1 MGNGILDLL
10 LLKAKWQNTDT
21 PNPYTMRK
29 IVVAL
34 MILFSLMVIPNSI
47 GQNPHPTAAIS
58 LDCDSDPIEVSH
70 LYEVDDSQTQGYS
83 VDFEPSKNRDF
94 ECVISNPTAY
104 QEVVEISYTIANV
117 SQSMI
122 LQINH
127 SDNTAHDSLEIT
139 VDASSSENFTM
150 RLILD
155 EGVRYDVE
163 PYISFSVSIY
173 ATVLEINGIPPL
185 NDASSTF
192 DNAIIIR
199 EILQGSRL
207 GFNVNPYNPQSAGS
221 LAGLQITGQLF
232 NGNSWSNYDYSTL
245 FDSETELPFSEPWNV
260 IQFIDVDCPYC
271 KQVAD
276 DMRIYSERYDYNNN
290 TNQNP
295 DVRFITNVADIVT
308 NNVQNSTNGSGT
320 NDRQDIEDFRGNYQ
334 HNLIDY
340 IDDLSNINLDY
351 WGIQGIPRTYLI
363 QPDGTFAWDPASYP
377 YVGWSEFE
385 HKPIILD
392 NCAIQSSFPFLPPGS
407 PFGPSYDCD
416 VADAIDYL
424 VEDTDVSPVVAM
436 EIYHGE
442 SLENALSVHN
452 IEIELDLN
460 AAPIHS
466 DNFLKH
472 VQAGNYNGA
481 TFHRIIDDFMIQGGD
496 FENGDG
502 TGGYAYEWY
511 GYCNGQAMNSS
522 AECSNSTIYTIPDE
536 ADNGLVHTSCKI
548 SMAKTS
554 SPNTGGSQ
562 FFIMPGDISQHTWL
576 DGVHTVF
583 GEVTSGCNS
592 ITLLSEVQTGNSDIP
607 SIPVVINSATI
618 ISNPTADSDGDGVID
633 TEDEFPNDANE
644 TQDSD
649 GDGVGDNSDEFPQD
663 SNETHD
669 DDGDG
674 VGNNTDA
681 FPQDGNETH
690 DDDGDGV
697 GNNTDAFPQDANE
710 TMDTDGDGVGDNADP
725 EPEDPSIS
733 SPADIEVNVSD
744 TSAYLISGA
753 IVFLAIVI
761 IFVRRKPPSNTDE
774 NYTQFAYQDSLFN
787 ED

>member
-1 MGNGILDLL
+1 
-10 LLKAKWQNTDT
+10 
-21 PNPYTMRK
+21 MRK
-29 IVVAL
+29 IAVAM

-58 LDCDSDPIEVSH
+58 LGCDSDPIEVHH
-70 LYEVDDSQTQGYS
+70 LYEVNGSETLGYD
-83 VDFEPSKNRDF
+83 VDFEPSISREF

-104 QEVVEISYTIANV
+104 QETIEISYSIANV

-122 LQINH
+122 LETNH
-127 SDNTAHDSLEIT
+127 SGNTAHDILEFT
-139 VDASSSENFTM
+139 VDASSSESFSM
-150 RLILD
+150 RLIVN
-155 EGVRYDVE
+155 EGIRYDAE
-163 PYISFSVSIY
+163 PYTSFFVSIN
-173 ATVLEINGIPPL
+173 ATVLEINGVPPL
-185 NDASSTF
+185 NDASSTI

-207 GFNVNPYNPQSAGS
+207 GFNVDPSAVQFYDGFP
-221 LAGLQITGQLF
+221 ITGDLHR
-232 NGNSWSNYDYSTL
+232 GDGLGWSTNYDYSSL
-245 FDSETELPFSEPWNV
+245 FDSETELPFVEPWNV
-260 IQFIDVDCPYC
+260 IQFIDVDCPAC
-271 KQVAD
+271 QNAANEMKN
-276 DMRIYSERYDYNNN
+276 YSQRFDYTNK

-308 NNVQNSTNGSGT
+308 NNAQNSTNGVGT
-320 NDRQDIEDFRGNYQ
+320 NDRQDIEDFRENFQ

-340 IDDLSNINLDY
+340 IDDLSNTNTDEWDII
-351 WGIQGIPRTYLI
+351 GFPKAYLI
-363 QPDGTFAWDPASYP
+363 QPDGVFAWDSTTYP
-377 YVGWSEFE
+377 QVGWSEFE
-385 HKPIILD
+385 QKPIILD
-392 NCAIQSSFPFLPPGS
+392 NCVISELATITPFTPR
-407 PFGPSYDCD
+407 YDCD
-416 VADAIDYL
+416 IADAIEFL
-424 VEDTDVSPVVAM
+424 VEEIDLSTVVAM

-452 IEIELDLN
+452 IEIELDFN
-460 AAPIHS
+460 AAPIHA

-472 VQAGNYNGA
+472 VQAGNYNNSI
-481 TFHRIIDDFMIQGGD
+481 FHRIIDGFMIQGGD

-511 GYCNGQAMNSS
+511 GYCNGQAMNSPD
-522 AECSNSTIYTIPDE
+522 ECSNSTLYTIPDE
-536 ADNGLVHTSCKI
+536 ADNGLLHTSCKI

-562 FFIMPGDISQHTWL
+562 FFIMPNDITQHTWL

-592 ITLLSEVQTGNSDIP
+592 ITSLSEIQTDNGDRP

-618 ISNPTADSDGDGVID
+618 ISKPYTDSDGDGIVD
-633 TEDEFPNDANE
+633 VDDDFPNDANE
-644 TQDSD
+644 TTDSD
-649 GDGVGDNSDEFPQD
+649 GDGVGDNADLFPD
-663 SNETHD
+663 DANETND

-761 IFVRRKPPSNTDE
+761 IFVRRKPPSNKDE

>member
-1 MGNGILDLL
+1 M
-10 LLKAKWQNTDT
+10 KAKLKNIHTS
-21 PNPYTMRK
+21 NHHTMRK
-29 IVVAL
+29 IAVAL

-47 GQNPHPTAAIS
+47 GQNPTPTAEIVM
-58 LDCDSDPIEVSH
+58 DCDSNPIEVYH
-70 LYEVDDSQTQGYS
+70 LYEISEGISYE
-83 VDFEPSKNRDF
+83 VDFDPWINREF
-94 ECVISNPTAY
+94 ECTIYNPTSY
-104 QEVVEISYTIANV
+104 QEIVEISYSIAN
-117 SQSMI
+117 SPEAM
-122 LQINH
+122 
-127 SDNTAHDSLEIT
+127 TLEIDDENIT
-139 VDASSSENFTM
+139 IGASSSENFTM
-150 RLILD
+150 SLILD
-155 EGVRYDVE
+155 EDVRYDVE
-163 PYISFSVSIY
+163 PYSFYYVEIT
-173 ATVLEINGIPPL
+173 ATVTEINGFPPT
-185 NDASSTF
+185 NVASDTS
-192 DNAIIIR
+192 NSAIIIE

-207 GFNVNPYNPQSAGS
+207 GFNVNPSASQSYDGYP
-221 LAGLQITGQLF
+221 ITGQLF
-232 NGNSWSNYDYSTL
+232 NGDSWSNYDYSTL
-245 FDSETELPFSEPWNV
+245 FDSETELPFIEPWNV
-260 IQFIDVDCPYC
+260 IQFIDLDCSFC
-271 KQVAD
+271 QQVAD
-276 DMRIYSERYDYNNN
+276 DMKIYSERYDYNND
-290 TNQNP
+290 TNQEPN
-295 DVRFITNVADIVT
+295 VRFLTNVADIVDHDSE
-308 NNVQNSTNGSGT
+308 NSTWESS
-320 NDRQDIEDFRGNYQ
+320 NDRNGIEDFKEDYQ

-340 IDDLSNINLDY
+340 IDDLSNTNIDEWDVNGLP
-351 WGIQGIPRTYLI
+351 WTYLI
-363 QPDGTFAWDPASYP
+363 QPDGVFAWDPISYP
-377 YVGWSEFE
+377 HVGWSEFE
-385 HKPIILD
+385 HRPVILE
-392 NCAIQSSFPFLPPGS
+392 NCVTSASS
-407 PFGPSYDCD
+407 PFPLPGLPFGSPSYDCD
-416 VADAIDYL
+416 VENAIDYL
-424 VEDTDVSPVVAM
+424 VQDTDVSPVVAM

-511 GYCNGQAMNSS
+511 GYCNGEAMNSS
-522 AECSNSTIYTIPDE
+522 ENCSNSTLYTIPDE

-554 SPNTGGSQ
+554 APNTGGSQ
-562 FFIMPGDISQHTWL
+562 FFIMPSDISQHTWL

-592 ITLLSEVQTGNSDIP
+592 ITLLSEVQTGNSDEP
-607 SIPVVINSATI
+607 SIPVVINIATI
-618 ISNPTADSDGDGVID
+618 ISNPTADSDGDGVVD
-633 TEDEFPNDANE
+633 TEDEFPDNPNE
-644 TQDSD
+644 TTDSD
-649 GDGVGDNSDEFPQD
+649 GDGVGDNSDEFPFD
-663 SNETHD
+663 ANETHD

-725 EPEDPSIS
+725 EPEDPTIS

-744 TSAYLISGA
+744 TSAYLIAAS
-753 IVFLAIVI
+753 IVFLALVIV
-761 IFVRRKPPSNTDE
+761 FVRRRPPSNQTDDKYG
-774 NYTQFAYQDSLFN
+774 NFAYQESLFN

>member
-1 MGNGILDLL
+1 M
-10 LLKAKWQNTDT
+10 KAKLQNIHTS
-21 PNPYTMRK
+21 NLNTMRK
-29 IVVAL
+29 IAVAL

-47 GQNPHPTAAIS
+47 GQNPTPTASIT
-58 LDCDSDPIEVSH
+58 LDCDSNPIEVYH
-70 LYEVDDSQTQGYS
+70 LYEINEGMSYE
-83 VDFEPSKNRDF
+83 VDFDPWINREF
-94 ECVISNPTAY
+94 ECTIYNPTSY
-104 QEVVEISYTIANV
+104 QEVVEISYSIAN
-117 SQSMI
+117 SPEAM
-122 LQINH
+122 
-127 SDNTAHDSLEIT
+127 TLEIDEENIT
-139 VDASSSENFTM
+139 VGASSSENFTM
-150 RLILD
+150 SLMLNEDI
-155 EGVRYDVE
+155 RYDVD
-163 PYISFSVSIY
+163 PY
-173 ATVLEINGIPPL
+173 TVFEVEITAYVTEINGFSPT
-185 NDASSTF
+185 NDASSNF

-207 GFNVNPYNPQSAGS
+207 GFNVNPSASQFYDGYP
-221 LAGLQITGQLF
+221 ITGQLF

-260 IQFIDVDCPYC
+260 IQFIELGCPYC
-271 KQVAD
+271 QQVANA
-276 DMRIYSERYDYNNN
+276 MKIYSERYDFNNN
-290 TNQNP
+290 INQEPN
-295 DVRFITNVADIVT
+295 VRFLTNVADIVE
-308 NNVQNSTNGSGT
+308 NNSENSTNDWNNT
-320 NDRQDIEDFRGNYQ
+320 NERQDIEDFREDYQ

-340 IDDLSNINLDY
+340 INDLSKTNMDEWDINGFP
-351 WGIQGIPRTYLI
+351 WTYLI
-363 QPDGTFAWDPASYP
+363 QPDGTFAWDPVSHP
-377 YVGWSEFE
+377 HVGWSEFE
-385 HKPIILD
+385 HRPVILE
-392 NCAIQSSFPFLPPGS
+392 NCVMSSSSPFPLPGFPFGS
-407 PFGPSYDCD
+407 PSQDCD

-466 DNFLKH
+466 DNFIKH

-511 GYCNGQAMNSS
+511 GYCNGVAMDSS
-522 AECSNSTIYTIPDE
+522 ENCSNSTLYTIPDE

-592 ITLLSEVQTGNSDIP
+592 ITLLSEVQTGNSDMP

-618 ISNPTADSDGDGVID
+618 IFDPTADSDGDGVVD
-633 TEDEFPNDANE
+633 TEDEFPDNPNE
-644 TQDSD
+644 TVDSD
-649 GDGVGDNSDEFPQD
+649 GDGVGDNSDEFPFD
-663 SNETHD
+663 ANETHD

-725 EPEDPSIS
+725 EPEDPTIS
-733 SPADIEVNVSD
+733 SPADIEANVSD
-744 TSAYLISGA
+744 TSAYLIAGS
-753 IVFLAIVI
+753 IVFLALVIV
-761 IFVRRKPPSNTDE
+761 FVRRRPPSNQVDDKYG
-774 NYTQFAYQDSLFN
+774 NFAYQDSLFN

>member
-1 MGNGILDLL
+1 
-10 LLKAKWQNTDT
+10 
-21 PNPYTMRK
+21 MRK
-29 IVVAL
+29 IAVAL

-47 GQNPHPTAAIS
+47 GQTPTPTAAINI
-58 LDCDSDPIEVSH
+58 DCDSDSIEVYH
-70 LYEVDDSQTQGYS
+70 LYELNEGISYE
-83 VDFEPSKNRDF
+83 VDFNPWINRDF
-94 ECVISNPTAY
+94 ECTIFNPTAY
-104 QEVVEISYTIANV
+104 QEVVEISYSIAN
-117 SQSMI
+117 SSEAM
-122 LQINH
+122 
-127 SDNTAHDSLEIT
+127 TLEIDQENFT
-139 VDASSSENFTM
+139 IGAGSNENFTM
-150 RLILD
+150 NLSLHEDI
-155 EGVRYDVE
+155 RYDVE
-163 PYISFSVSIY
+163 PYTGYFVEIT
-173 ATVLEINGIPPL
+173 ATVTEINGFPPS
-185 NDASSTF
+185 NVASDTSSS
-192 DNAIIIR
+192 AIIIE

-207 GFNVNPYNPQSAGS
+207 GFKVNPSPTQDYDGYP
-221 LAGLQITGQLF
+221 ITGQLF
-232 NGNSWSNYDYSTL
+232 NGDSWSNYDYSTL
-245 FDSETELPFSEPWNV
+245 FDSETELPFNEPWNV
-260 IQFIDVDCPYC
+260 IQFIDVDCGYC
-271 KQVAD
+271 QQIAD
-276 DMRIYSERYDYNNN
+276 EMKIYSEIYDYNND
-290 TNQNP
+290 TNQEPN
-295 DVRFITNVADIVT
+295 VRFLTNVADIVI
-308 NNVQNSTNGSGT
+308 NSSENSTFGSS
-320 NDRQDIEDFRGNYQ
+320 NDRNDIENFKEYYQ

-340 IDDLSNINLDY
+340 IDDLSNTNTDEWDIY
-351 WGIQGIPRTYLI
+351 GFPWTYLI
-363 QPDGTFAWDPASYP
+363 QPDGVFAWDPISYP
-377 YVGWSEFE
+377 HVGWSEFE
-385 HKPIILD
+385 HRPIILD
-392 NCAIQSSFPFLPPGS
+392 NCVISSSFPFLPPGN
-407 PFGPSYDCD
+407 PFGTPSYDCN

-424 VEDTDVSPVVAM
+424 VQDTDVSPVVAM

-460 AAPIHS
+460 AAPIHT
-466 DNFLKH
+466 DNFIKH

-511 GYCNGQAMNSS
+511 GYCYGQAMNSS
-522 AECSNSTIYTIPDE
+522 AECPNSTLYTVPDE
-536 ADNGLVHTSCKI
+536 ADNGLVHTSCKV

-554 SPNTGGSQ
+554 APNTGGSQ

-592 ITLLSEVQTGNSDIP
+592 ITLLSEVQTGNSDMP

-618 ISNPTADSDGDGVID
+618 ISNPTADSDGDGVVD
-633 TEDEFPNDANE
+633 TEDDFPDNPNE
-644 TQDSD
+644 TTDSD
-649 GDGVGDNSDEFPQD
+649 GDGVGDNSDEFPFD
-663 SNETHD
+663 ANETHD

-725 EPEDPSIS
+725 EPEDPTIS

-744 TSAYLISGA
+744 SSAYLIAGSM
-753 IVFLAIVI
+753 VFLALVI
-761 IFVRRKPPSNTDE
+761 IFVRRRPPPNQVNDQYG
-774 NYTQFAYQDSLFN
+774 NFAYQESLFN

>member
-1 MGNGILDLL
+1 M
-10 LLKAKWQNTDT
+10 KAKLKNIHTS
-21 PNPYTMRK
+21 NHHTMRK
-29 IVVAL
+29 IAVAL

-47 GQNPHPTAAIS
+47 GQNPTPTASIT
-58 LDCDSDPIEVSH
+58 LDCDSDPIEVYH
-70 LYEVDDSQTQGYS
+70 LYEINEGMSYE
-83 VDFEPSKNRDF
+83 VDFDPWINREF
-94 ECVISNPTAY
+94 ECTIYNPTSY
-104 QEVVEISYTIANV
+104 QEVVEISYSIAN
-117 SQSMI
+117 SPEAM
-122 LQINH
+122 
-127 SDNTAHDSLEIT
+127 TLEIDEENIT
-139 VDASSSENFTM
+139 VGASSSENFTM
-150 RLILD
+150 NLSLNESI
-155 EGVRYDVE
+155 RYDVE
-163 PYISFSVSIY
+163 TYY
-173 ATVLEINGIPPL
+173 TVFEVEITADVTEINGFPPA
-185 NDASSTF
+185 NDASSNF
-192 DNAIIIR
+192 DNAIIIS
-199 EILQGSRL
+199 EILQDSRL
-207 GFNVNPYNPQSAGS
+207 GLNVNPGNPQSTGS
-221 LAGLQITGQLF
+221 TAGLQITGQLF

-245 FDSETELPFSEPWNV
+245 FDSESELPFSEPWNV

-276 DMRIYSERYDYNNN
+276 DMRIYSEKYHYNNY
-290 TNQNP
+290 TNQEPN
-295 DVRFITNVADIVT
+295 VRFLTSVADVVI
-308 NNVQNSTNGSGT
+308 NGSENSTWGSS
-320 NDRQDIEDFRGNYQ
+320 NDRQDIEDFRENFH

-340 IDDLSNINLDY
+340 IDDLSNTNMDEWDINGLP
-351 WGIQGIPRTYLI
+351 WTYLI
-363 QPDGTFAWDPASYP
+363 QPDGTFAWDPISYP
-377 YVGWSEFE
+377 HVGWSEFE
-385 HKPIILD
+385 HRPVILE
-392 NCAIQSSFPFLPPGS
+392 NCVMSSSSPFPFFGS
-407 PFGPSYDCD
+407 PPSYDCD

-424 VEDTDVSPVVAM
+424 VEDTDVTPTVAM

-466 DNFLKH
+466 DNFIKH
-472 VQAGNYNGA
+472 VQAGNYNGS

-502 TGGYAYEWY
+502 TGGYAYQWY

-522 AECSNSTIYTIPDE
+522 AECSNSTLYTIPDE

-554 SPNTGGSQ
+554 APNTGGSQ
-562 FFIMPGDISQHTWL
+562 FFLIPEDSTPNWL

-618 ISNPTADSDGDGVID
+618 ISNPTVDSDGDGVVD
-633 TEDEFPNDANE
+633 TEDEFPDNPNE
-644 TQDSD
+644 TTDSD
-649 GDGVGDNSDEFPQD
+649 GDGVGDNSDEFPFD
-663 SNETHD
+663 ANETHD

-725 EPEDPSIS
+725 EPEDPTIS

-744 TSAYLISGA
+744 TSAYLIAAS
-753 IVFLAIVI
+753 IVFLALVIV
-761 IFVRRKPPSNTDE
+761 FVRRRPPSNQTDDKYG
-774 NYTQFAYQDSLFN
+774 NFAYQESLFN

>member
-1 MGNGILDLL
+1 
-10 LLKAKWQNTDT
+10 
-21 PNPYTMRK
+21 MRK
-29 IVVAL
+29 IAVAL

-47 GQNPHPTAAIS
+47 GQNPTPSAAINM
-58 LDCDSDPIEVSH
+58 DCDSDPIEVYH
-70 LYEVDDSQTQGYS
+70 LYEVNEGISYE
-83 VDFEPSKNRDF
+83 VDFNPWINRDF
-94 ECVISNPTAY
+94 ECTIFNPTAY
-104 QEVVEISYTIANV
+104 QEVVEISYSIAN
-117 SQSMI
+117 SPEAM
-122 LQINH
+122 
-127 SDNTAHDSLEIT
+127 TLEI
-139 VDASSSENFTM
+139 DQENFTIGAGSNESFTM
-150 RLILD
+150 NLSLNEDI
-155 EGVRYDVE
+155 RYDVE
-163 PYISFSVSIY
+163 PYTGYFVEIT
-173 ATVLEINGIPPL
+173 ATVTEINGFPPS
-185 NDASSTF
+185 NVASDTSSS
-192 DNAIIIR
+192 AIIIE

-207 GFNVNPYNPQSAGS
+207 GFNVNPFPTQIYDGYP
-221 LAGLQITGQLF
+221 ITGQLF
-232 NGNSWSNYDYSTL
+232 NGDSWSNYDYSML
-245 FDSETELPFSEPWNV
+245 FNSETELPFSEPWNV
-260 IQFIDVDCPYC
+260 IQFIDVDCGYC
-271 KQVAD
+271 QQMAD
-276 DMRIYSERYDYNNN
+276 EMRIYSERYDYNND
-290 TNQNP
+290 TNQEPN
-295 DVRFITNVADIVT
+295 VRFLTNVADIVI
-308 NNVQNSTNGSGT
+308 NSSENSTSGSS
-320 NDRQDIEDFRGNYQ
+320 NDRNDIEEFREYYQ

-340 IDDLSNINLDY
+340 IDDLSNTNLDD
-351 WGIQGIPRTYLI
+351 WDILGIPWTYLI
-363 QPDGTFAWDPASYP
+363 QPDGIFAWDPVTYP
-377 YVGWSEFE
+377 HVGWSEFE

-392 NCAIQSSFPFLPPGS
+392 NCVIQSSFPFLPPGN
-407 PFGPSYDCD
+407 PFGTPSYDCN

-424 VEDTDVSPVVAM
+424 VQDTDVSPVVAM

-460 AAPIHS
+460 AAPIHT

-481 TFHRIIDDFMIQGGD
+481 TFHRIIDNFMIQGGD

-522 AECSNSTIYTIPDE
+522 AECSNSTLYTVPDE

-592 ITLLSEVQTGNSDIP
+592 ITLLSEVQTGNLDIP
-607 SIPVVINSATI
+607 TIPVVINSATI
-618 ISNPTADSDGDGVID
+618 ISNPTTDSDGDGVVD
-633 TEDEFPNDANE
+633 TEDDFPDNPNE
-644 TQDSD
+644 TTDSD
-649 GDGVGDNSDEFPQD
+649 GDGVGDNSDEFPFD
-663 SNETHD
+663 ANETHD

-744 TSAYLISGA
+744 SSAYLIAGS
-753 IVFLAIVI
+753 IVFLALVI
-761 IFVRRKPPSNTDE
+761 IFVRRRPPPNQVNDQYG
-774 NYTQFAYQDSLFN
+774 NFAYQESLFN

>member
-1 MGNGILDLL
+1 
-10 LLKAKWQNTDT
+10 
-21 PNPYTMRK
+21 MRK
-29 IVVAL
+29 IAVAL

-47 GQNPHPTAAIS
+47 GQNPAPTAAIEM
-58 LDCDSDPIEVSH
+58 DCDSDPIEVYH
-70 LYEVDDSQTQGYS
+70 LYEISEGISYE
-83 VDFEPSKNRDF
+83 VDFDPWINRGF
-94 ECVISNPTAY
+94 ECTIYNPTSY
-104 QEVVEISYTIANV
+104 QEVVEISYSIAN
-117 SQSMI
+117 SSEAMTLI
-122 LQINH
+122 ANH
-127 SDNTAHDSLEIT
+127 SDN
-139 VDASSSENFTM
+139 SSNDRISIIVGPGNNESFTM
-150 RLILD
+150 SLMLNENI
-155 EGVRYDVE
+155 RYDVK
-163 PYISFSVSIY
+163 PYSFHSVEITT
-173 ATVLEINGIPPL
+173 TVTEINTFPPA
-185 NDASSTF
+185 NVASDTS
-192 DNAIIIR
+192 NSAIIIE

-207 GFNVNPYNPQSAGS
+207 GFNVNPSASQIYDGYP
-221 LAGLQITGQLF
+221 ITGQLF
-232 NGNSWSNYDYSTL
+232 NGDSWSNYTYSTL
-245 FDSETELPFSEPWNV
+245 FDSETELPFREPWNV

-308 NNVQNSTNGSGT
+308 NNVQNSTNGLGT
-320 NDRQDIEDFRGNYQ
+320 NDRQDIEDFRGNFQ

-340 IDDLSNINLDY
+340 IDDLSNTNTDEWDINGTP
-351 WGIQGIPRTYLI
+351 WTYLI
-363 QPDGTFAWDPASYP
+363 QPDGVFAWDPISYP
-377 YVGWSEFE
+377 HVGWSEFE
-385 HKPIILD
+385 HRPVILE
-392 NCAIQSSFPFLPPGS
+392 NCVMSASSPFPLPGFPFGS
-407 PFGPSYDCD
+407 PSYDCD
-416 VADAIDYL
+416 VENAIDYL
-424 VEDTDVSPVVAM
+424 VQDTDVSPAVAM

-472 VQAGNYNGA
+472 VQAGNYNVA
-481 TFHRIIDDFMIQGGD
+481 TFHRIIDDFIIQGGD
-496 FENGDG
+496 FQNGDG

-511 GYCNGQAMNSS
+511 GYCNGEAMNSS
-522 AECSNSTIYTIPDE
+522 AECSNSTLYTIPDE

-554 SPNTGGSQ
+554 APNTGGSQ
-562 FFIMPGDISQHTWL
+562 FFILPGDISQHTWL

-618 ISNPTADSDGDGVID
+618 ISDPTADSDGDGVVD
-633 TEDEFPNDANE
+633 TEDEFPDNPNE
-644 TQDSD
+644 TTDSD
-649 GDGVGDNSDEFPQD
+649 GDGVGDNSDEFPFD
-663 SNETHD
+663 ANETHD

-725 EPEDPSIS
+725 EPEDPTIS

-744 TSAYLISGA
+744 TSAYLIA
-753 IVFLAIVI
+753 A
-761 IFVRRKPPSNTDE
+761 
-774 NYTQFAYQDSLFN
+774 
-787 ED
+787 

>member
-1 MGNGILDLL
+1 
-10 LLKAKWQNTDT
+10 
-21 PNPYTMRK
+21 MRK
-29 IVVAL
+29 IAAAL
-34 MILFSLMVIPNSI
+34 MILFSLMVVPNSI
-47 GQNPHPTAAIS
+47 GQNPTPTAAIS

-70 LYEVDDSQTQGYS
+70 LYEVNGGETLGYK
-83 VDFEPSKNRDF
+83 VDFEPSIDREF
-94 ECVISNPTAY
+94 QCVISNPTSY
-104 QEVVEISYTIANV
+104 QETVEISYSIAKV

-122 LQINH
+122 LQTNH
-127 SDNTAHDSLEIT
+127 SDNTANDLLEIT

-155 EGVRYDVE
+155 EGIRYNAE
-163 PYISFSVSIY
+163 PYAPFFVSIN
-173 ATVLEINGIPPL
+173 ATVVEINSIPPQ
-185 NDASSTF
+185 NDASSSF

-207 GFNVNPYNPQSAGS
+207 GFNVNPSATQFYDGFP
-221 LAGLQITGQLF
+221 ITGDLYR
-232 NGNSWSNYDYSTL
+232 GDDWGWSTNYDYSSL
-245 FDSETELPFSEPWNV
+245 FDSETELPFNEPWNV
-260 IQFIDVDCPYC
+260 IQFIDVDCPAC
-271 KQVAD
+271 QNAANEMKN
-276 DMRIYSERYDYNNN
+276 YSERFDYTNN

-308 NNVQNSTNGSGT
+308 GNAQNSTNGLGT
-320 NDRQDIEDFRGNYQ
+320 NDRQDIEDFKENYQ

-340 IDDLSNINLDY
+340 IDDLSNTNTDEWDINGFPL
-351 WGIQGIPRTYLI
+351 TYLI
-363 QPDGTFAWDPASYP
+363 QPDGLFAWDPISYP
-377 YVGWSEFE
+377 QVGWSEFE
-385 HKPIILD
+385 QRPIILE
-392 NCAIQSSFPFLPPGS
+392 NCVISGLAAL
-407 PFGPSYDCD
+407 GPLTPRYDCD
-416 VADAIDYL
+416 VADAIEFL
-424 VEDTDVSPVVAM
+424 VEETDLSTVVAM
-436 EIYHGE
+436 EIYHGD

-452 IEIELDLN
+452 IEIELDFN
-460 AAPIHS
+460 AAPIHV

-472 VQAGNYNGA
+472 VQAGNYDGSI
-481 TFHRIIDDFMIQGGD
+481 FHRIIDNFMIQGGD
-496 FENGDG
+496 FENDDG

-511 GYCNGQAMNSS
+511 GYCNGQAMNSPD
-522 AECSNSTIYTIPDE
+522 ECSNSTLYTTPDE
-536 ADNGLVHTSCKI
+536 ADNGLLHTSCKI

-554 SPNTGGSQ
+554 QPNTGGSQ
-562 FFIMPGDISQHTWL
+562 FFIMPNDISHHNWL

-592 ITLLSEVQTGNSDIP
+592 ITSLSEIQTDNGDRP

-618 ISNPTADSDGDGVID
+618 ISNPYTDSDGDGIVD
-633 TEDEFPNDANE
+633 VDDDFPNDANE
-644 TQDSD
+644 TTDSD
-649 GDGVGDNSDEFPQD
+649 GDGVGDNADLFPND
-663 SNETHD
+663 PNETND

-690 DDDGDGV
+690 DDDNDGV

-710 TMDTDGDGVGDNADP
+710 TMDTDGDGVGDNTDP

-761 IFVRRKPPSNTDE
+761 IFVRRKPPSNKDE

-787 ED
+787 EN

>member
-1 MGNGILDLL
+1 M
-10 LLKAKWQNTDT
+10 KAKLKNIHTS
-21 PNPYTMRK
+21 NHHTMRK
-29 IVVAL
+29 IAVAL

-47 GQNPHPTAAIS
+47 GQNPTPTAAIEM
-58 LDCDSDPIEVSH
+58 DCDSDPIEVYH
-70 LYEVDDSQTQGYS
+70 LYEISEGIS
-83 VDFEPSKNRDF
+83 FEVDFDPWINREL
-94 ECVISNPTAY
+94 ECTIYNPTSY
-104 QEVVEISYTIANV
+104 QEVVEISYSIAN
-117 SQSMI
+117 SPEAM
-122 LQINH
+122 
-127 SDNTAHDSLEIT
+127 TLEIDDENIT
-139 VDASSSENFTM
+139 IGASSSENFTM
-150 RLILD
+150 SLILD
-155 EGVRYDVE
+155 EDVRYDVE
-163 PYISFSVSIY
+163 PYSFYFVEIT
-173 ATVLEINGIPPL
+173 ATVKEINGFPPA
-185 NDASSTF
+185 NVASDTS
-192 DNAIIIR
+192 NSAIII
-199 EILQGSRL
+199 EDILQGSRL
-207 GFNVNPYNPQSAGS
+207 GFNVNPSASQFYDGYP
-221 LAGLQITGQLF
+221 ITGQLF
-232 NGNSWSNYDYSTL
+232 NGDSWSNYTYSTL
-245 FDSETELPFSEPWNV
+245 FDSETELPFNEPWNV
-260 IQFIDVDCPYC
+260 IQFIDLDCPFC
-271 KQVAD
+271 QQVAD
-276 DMRIYSERYDYNNN
+276 EMKIYSERYDYNND
-290 TNQNP
+290 TNQEPN
-295 DVRFITNVADIVT
+295 VRFLTNVADIVDHDSE
-308 NNVQNSTNGSGT
+308 NSTN
-320 NDRQDIEDFRGNYQ
+320 NWNNPNERQDIEDFREYYQ

-340 IDDLSNINLDY
+340 IDDLSNTNIDEWDVNGHP
-351 WGIQGIPRTYLI
+351 WTYLI
-363 QPDGTFAWDPASYP
+363 QPDGVFAWDPISYP
-377 YVGWSEFE
+377 HVGWSEFE
-385 HKPIILD
+385 HRPVILE
-392 NCAIQSSFPFLPPGS
+392 NCVMSASSPFPLPGFPFGS
-407 PFGPSYDCD
+407 PSYDCD
-416 VADAIDYL
+416 VENAIDYL
-424 VEDTDVSPVVAM
+424 VQDTDVSPVVAM

-511 GYCNGQAMNSS
+511 GYCNGQAMNSF
-522 AECSNSTIYTIPDE
+522 ENCSNSTLYTIPDE

-554 SPNTGGSQ
+554 APNTGGSQ
-562 FFIMPGDISQHTWL
+562 FFIMPDDISQHTWL

-618 ISNPTADSDGDGVID
+618 ISNPTADSDGDGVVD
-633 TEDEFPNDANE
+633 TEDEFPDNPNE
-644 TQDSD
+644 TTDSD
-649 GDGVGDNSDEFPQD
+649 GDGVGDNSDEFPFD
-663 SNETHD
+663 ANETHD

-725 EPEDPSIS
+725 EPEDPTIS

-744 TSAYLISGA
+744 TSAYLIAGS
-753 IVFLAIVI
+753 IVFLALVIV
-761 IFVRRKPPSNTDE
+761 FVRRRPPSNQTDDKYG
-774 NYTQFAYQDSLFN
+774 NFAYQESLFN

>member
-1 MGNGILDLL
+1 M
-10 LLKAKWQNTDT
+10 KAKLKNNHTS
-21 PNPYTMRK
+21 NHYTMRK
-29 IVVAL
+29 IAVAL

-47 GQNPHPTAAIS
+47 GQNPTPTAAIEM
-58 LDCDSDPIEVSH
+58 DCDSDPIEVYH
-70 LYEVDDSQTQGYS
+70 LYEISEGISYE
-83 VDFEPSKNRDF
+83 VDFDPWINRGF
-94 ECVISNPTAY
+94 ECTIYNPTSY
-104 QEVVEISYTIANV
+104 QQVVEISYSIAN
-117 SQSMI
+117 SPKAM
-122 LQINH
+122 
-127 SDNTAHDSLEIT
+127 ALEIDEENIT
-139 VDASSSENFTM
+139 IGASSSENFTM
-150 RLILD
+150 NLSLNEDI
-155 EGVRYDVE
+155 RYDVE
-163 PYISFSVSIY
+163 PYSFYFVEIT
-173 ATVLEINGIPPL
+173 ATVTEINTFSPSNI
-185 NDASSTF
+185 ASDTS
-192 DNAIIIR
+192 NSAISIR
-199 EILQGSRL
+199 DILQGSRL
-207 GFNVNPYNPQSAGS
+207 GFNVNPSTSQFYDGYP
-221 LAGLQITGQLF
+221 ITGQLF
-232 NGNSWSNYDYSTL
+232 NGDSWSNYTYSTL
-245 FDSETELPFSEPWNV
+245 FDSETELPFREPWNV
-260 IQFIDVDCPYC
+260 IQFIDLDCSYC
-271 KQVAD
+271 QQVAE
-276 DMRIYSERYDYNNN
+276 DMKIYSERYDYNND
-290 TNQNP
+290 TNQEPNI
-295 DVRFITNVADIVT
+295 RFLTNVADIVDDGSE
-308 NNVQNSTNGSGT
+308 NSTWGSS
-320 NDRQDIEDFRGNYQ
+320 NDRNGIEEFREYYQ

-340 IDDLSNINLDY
+340 IDDLSNTNIDEWDINGFP
-351 WGIQGIPRTYLI
+351 WTYLI
-363 QPDGTFAWDPASYP
+363 QPDGVFAWDPISYP
-377 YVGWSEFE
+377 HVGWSELE
-385 HKPIILD
+385 HRPVILE
-392 NCAIQSSFPFLPPGS
+392 NCVTTASSPFPLPGFPFGS
-407 PFGPSYDCD
+407 PSYDCD
-416 VADAIDYL
+416 VANAIDYL
-424 VEDTDVSPVVAM
+424 VQDTDVSPVVAM

-522 AECSNSTIYTIPDE
+522 ENCSNSTLYTIPDE

-554 SPNTGGSQ
+554 APNTGGSQ

-583 GEVTSGCNS
+583 GEVTIGCNS

-618 ISNPTADSDGDGVID
+618 IFDPTADSDGDGVVD
-633 TEDEFPNDANE
+633 TEDEFPDNPNE
-644 TQDSD
+644 TVDSD
-649 GDGVGDNSDEFPQD
+649 GDGVGDNSDEFPFD
-663 SNETHD
+663 ANETHD

-725 EPEDPSIS
+725 EPEDPTIS

-744 TSAYLISGA
+744 TSAYLIAAS
-753 IVFLAIVI
+753 IVFLALVIV
-761 IFVRRKPPSNTDE
+761 FVRRRPPSNQTDDKYG
-774 NYTQFAYQDSLFN
+774 NFAYQESLFN